1 MEERIIEDPL
11 QIISSLY
18 SLIAVVKVKFDCY
31 SPSLR
36 LGLGMKRILDL
47 KISTPFLFSGIYFQ
61 NDISKHNSS
70 VAMKN

>member
-1 MEERIIEDPL
+1 MEDPL

-18 SLIAVVKVKFDCY
+18 SLVAVLKVKYDCH
-31 SPSLR
+31 
-36 LGLGMKRILDL
+36 GLVFKVGSRQEEYFGFENL
-47 KISTPFLFSGIYFQ
+47 SAPFLFSGFYFQ